1 MRLLQEFKQ
10 FVLRGNVV
18 DLAVGIIVGVA
29 FAAVVQS
36 LVDNLISPLIGLFGG
51 VPDLSR
57 ATFTVRDSV
66 FRYGAFLTAVLTFV
80 LTVFVVF
87 LFVVKPINHLVTRAR
102 GETPPDPTTK
112 KCPFCTLDIPV
123 HATRCPNCT
132 GNLEEAA

>member
-18 DLAVGIIVGVA
+18 DLAIGIIIGLA
-29 FAAVVQS
+29 FGGVVQS
-36 LVDNLISPLIGLFGG
+36 FVDNLISPLIGLFGG

-66 FRYGAFLTAVLTFV
+66 FRYGAFLTAVLTFL
-80 LTVFVVF
+80 LTALVVF
-87 LFVVKPINHLVTRAR
+87 LFVVKPINHLVTRSR
-102 GETPPDPTTK
+102 GETSPDPTTK
-112 KCPFCTLDIPV
+112 KCPFCTLDIPI

-132 GNLEEAA
+132 GELEKAA